1 MAEQFDIVRWL
12 KAEIRFNVPLDTLR
26 NKVLGRGL
34 QDVTDYADLTER
46 DKELL
51 KADAIEWILT
61 GPSTTASKSWS
72 HGDMTRSVGS
82 EVMTYRDKL
91 YEYMI
96 SIYRRWN
103 DPKAETNDAM
113 GGYVQWVD

>member
-1 MAEQFDIVRWL
+1 MADTFNIEKWL
-12 KAEIRFNVPLDTLR
+12 KAEIRFDVPLDTIK
-26 NKVLGRGL
+26 NKIMGRGL

-51 KADAIEWILT
+51 KADVIEWILT
-61 GPSTTASKSWS
+61 GPSSTASKSWS
-72 HGDMTRSVGS
+72 HGDMTRSIGS

-91 YEYMI
+91 FDYMM

-103 DPKAETNDAM
+103 DPKAETNEAM
-113 GGYVQWVD
+113 GGGVSWVE